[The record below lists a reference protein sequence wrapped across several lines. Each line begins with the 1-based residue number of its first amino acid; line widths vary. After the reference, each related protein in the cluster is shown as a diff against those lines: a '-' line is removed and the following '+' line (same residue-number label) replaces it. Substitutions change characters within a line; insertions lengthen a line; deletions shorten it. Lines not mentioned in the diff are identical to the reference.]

1 MNFWIIVSIIEIFL
15 YLVIGVLVLKVWKF
29 GKAQRRFFFLMLVM
43 SGWLFNALL
52 EVVVRSNLIIY
63 DWLIRLD
70 YVLGALIAYFFI
82 LFAFHFPRN
91 NLQLSFKKELLLFIP
106 ILLLIILSLSGL
118 ILTTKNY
125 DELDYNLSVYIL
137 YLSILVVYFLI
148 ISTRSLYKKYK
159 NSKGLT
165 KLQLKYFLLG
175 YTVSVLSL
183 LFLSFYGAV
192 ISRISDEQFLIY
204 ISISIIF
211 PIITTYSILRYR
223 LMDINFVI
231 KRGVTHIVSLIII
244 VAVYTYLV
252 LITQNFLEI
261 NQLWTTLMIILIIAV
276 TIFPFRKWLFSA
288 VDNLF
293 YKEEIE
299 RRKKA
304 DDLIAKL
311 PKVSEYDQI
320 QEEIYSLITKDK
332 EISEVRI
339 LISDNEKGMLET
351 TYPKGA
357 KKVTI
362 PENLPMIRYLSEEKT
377 VLVKEEIPYLLNLT
391 SESKISVLKDLE
403 AELLQTN
410 TEVLITLK
418 SDYKK
423 LIGLILVGPKKSGNA
438 YTVQDINFFKKI
450 SAEASIGLANVLLY
464 KHTIEGLKR
473 RIEKGEI
480 GVD

>member
-1 MNFWIIVSIIEIFL
+1 
-15 YLVIGVLVLKVWKF
+15 
-29 GKAQRRFFFLMLVM
+29 
-43 SGWLFNALL
+43 
-52 EVVVRSNLIIY
+52 
-63 DWLIRLD
+63 
-70 YVLGALIAYFFI
+70 
-82 LFAFHFPRN
+82 
-91 NLQLSFKKELLLFIP
+91 
-106 ILLLIILSLSGL
+106 GL